1 MKFVL
6 RRPVPPLWLLGL
18 LTFSGPVGMHIF
30 VPALPAAAK
39 DLHATPVAMEMTLV
53 STFSDWPSVSCF
65 TGPPRIASAA
75 GRRFLSAFRYS

>member
-1 MKFVL
+1 MKFII

-39 DLHATPVAMEMTLV
+39 DLHATPVALEMTISLYILAV
-53 STFSDWPSVSCF
+53 KAQDFSVTPANPGD
-65 TGPPRIASAA
+65 
-75 GRRFLSAFRYS
+75 